1 MPDDLSHYGVV
12 NNRLTPAAA
21 MEQALSLFEAAG
33 RAGRKAMNMTTP
45 FNPPL
50 ENLRRAWFL
59 YTWTTRERKELTPE
73 FRDTMRNRIGAY
85 RELVRLSPDG
95 GIC

>member
-21 MEQALSLFEAAG
+21 MEQALALFAAAG
-33 RAGRKAMNMTTP
+33 RAGRRAMDMTIP

-59 YTWTTRERKELTPE
+59 YTWATRERKDLAAEY
-73 FRDTMRNRIGAY
+73 RATMRNRIGAY
-85 RELVRLSPDG
+85 RELRERGVA
-95 GIC
+95 